1 MVSRGDAKGASQGG
15 EQEQVLV
22 DKEEEASLYNKVEN
36 CLWEDTWPCYGR
48 PRAS

>member
-1 MVSRGDAKGASQGG
+1 MVSREDTKGASRVV

-36 CLWEDTWPCYGR
+36 CPWEDTWPCYSH
-48 PRAS
+48 PRAA